1 MCKLEFSLQNEVIVE
16 CRKSLSN
23 GAQRRRSI
31 KTKDDYEIWHNEII
45 NIIRSAFPEVISE
58 PLWQLKSKKISRYE
72 FDDYNIENVIFES
85 LLGWEVNGSVYLPKN
100 KGIYPAVICPTG
112 HSTKTGESYQKSAQV
127 FARNEYIAISF
138 DPPGCAGENALLNDH
153 FTNGLI
159 GYLTGFWSQT
169 HFVIDAIR
177 CIDYLLTRSD
187 VDPNAGISIT
197 GVSGGGVTSFFTA
210 LLDDRIKFVA
220 PVCCLNDHETLH
232 LTGLYTSCPEQFGYG
247 YIANGIDYADYISAI
262 APRPCLIIGGKD
274 DEVFDYNSTISI
286 YKEAKSV
293 YKSADCEEN
302 IGIFIDQD
310 SGHAYTVS
318 MANEV
323 VRWMNRFI
331 KKTNSDPIPL
341 SDEQVKIIDREKLLC
356 YPNSKSNMFT
366 INRDEAVKLKTKRK
380 LKIDDIRSKARE
392 LLGISTDV
400 KHKGAELTEKP
411 RISWNVLFE
420 RLMIKASENTS
431 LPALMLTHI
440 RDKSPNPGLL
450 WIDENGRWSSLIHNG
465 FLCQALRMF
474 EPDCLPNQPR
484 ILSIDVSGFG
494 LLSPEPTA
502 YDLASWNNI
511 EHILTYLSI
520 SNAKPIMGLRV
531 RDGLCG
537 LDYLLSR
544 SEVDEDRVIV
554 GGRGIGAIVAI
565 HIALLNSK
573 VRRVICLDMLSHYG
587 ALTEKFPFSWR
598 QSVIIPNILKYYDLP
613 DVIAELDDVET
624 FIINPMDA
632 QKNIISQEL
641 ADELYEKAI
650 LKGAVVKCGVDG
662 GIAVNSAIYK

>member
-1 MCKLEFSLQNEVIVE
+1 LEFSLQNEVISA
-16 CRKSLSN
+16 CRKSLEKGS
-23 GAQRRRSI
+23 QRRRSI
-31 KTKDDYEIWHNEII
+31 RTYEDYKTWRDQII
-45 NIIRSAFPEVISE
+45 KVIKSAFPEAIFD
-58 PLWQLKSKKISRYE
+58 PPKQLTSKLVSRYE

-85 LLGWEVNGSVYLPKN
+85 LQGWEVNGTVYLPKH
-100 KGIYPAVICPTG
+100 KGIYPGVICPTG

-127 FARNEYIAISF
+127 FAKNGYIAISF
-138 DPPGCAGENALLNDH
+138 DPPGCAGENAHLNDH

-177 CIDYLLTRSD
+177 CIDYLLTRPDIDSK
-187 VDPNAGISIT
+187 AGISIT
-197 GVSGGGVTSFFTA
+197 GVSGGGITSFFTA
-210 LLDDRIKFVA
+210 LLDDRIAFVA

-247 YIANGIDYADYISAI
+247 YIANGIDYVDYISAI

-274 DEVFDYNSTISI
+274 DEVFDYHSTLSI
-286 YKEAKSV
+286 YEEAKAV
-293 YKSADCEEN
+293 YKSAGYEEN
-302 IGIFIDQD
+302 CGIFIDQN
-310 SGHAYTVS
+310 SGHAYTVD

-341 SDEQVKIIDREKLLC
+341 TNDQVKIVDKEKLLC

-366 INRDEAVKLKTKRK
+366 INRDEAIRLKAKRNP
-380 LKIDDIRSKARE
+380 KIDNIRYKAEE
-392 LLGISTDV
+392 LLGISADV
-400 KHKGAELTEKP
+400 KPKKVELIEKP
-411 RISWNVLFE
+411 RTSWHVLFE
-420 RLMIKASENTS
+420 RLNIQSSENVY
-431 LPALMLTHI
+431 LPALMLTHVE
-440 RDKSPNPGLL
+440 DKSPNPGLL
-450 WIDENGRWSSLIHNG
+450 WIDENGRWASLLHDG

-474 EPDCLPNQPR
+474 EPNCLPNQPR

-502 YDLASWNNI
+502 YDLAGWNNI

-520 SNAKPIMGLRV
+520 ANAKPIMGLRV

-544 SEVDEDRVIV
+544 PEIDKNRIIV
-554 GGRGIGAIVAI
+554 GGRGIGAIVAL
-565 HIALLNSK
+565 HIALLNPK
-573 VRRVICLDMLSHYG
+573 VSSVICLDMLSHYG

-598 QSVIIPNILKYYDLP
+598 QSIIIPNILKYYDLP
-613 DVIAELDDVET
+613 DIIAELSNTKV

-641 ADELYEKAI
+641 ADELYAKAI
-650 LKGAVVKCGVDG
+650 SNGAIVRCGVDG
-662 GIAVNSAIYK
+662 GAEVNSAIYK